1 MKYFLGLIIIMFW
14 LLGLLTSNNLPGF
27 IEIIIMLMIINST
40 DKVNPEKIF
49 FSGKVKKLIGTFN

>member
-27 IEIIIMLMIINST
+27 IEIIIMLMIITST
-40 DKVNPEKIF
+40 DKVIRKKSFLVEKLK
-49 FSGKVKKLIGTFN
+49 S